1 MIKIMKTFVRIL
13 VISALS
19 ILFIWWVY
27 GFIVAKKDVI
37 MKRTSDY
44 IYVKEYSWY
53 NKDSTV
59 YKYPATK
66 VYQGVVINKRSYSS
80 LVGVPGKG
88 GHFVTN
94 YKTTVSYNN
103 EHYTFTGYSIYH
115 RYKEGDKVKVKV
127 MCYPYYSVDIVN

>member
-1 MIKIMKTFVRIL
+1 MKTFVKIL
-13 VISALS
+13 VISVLS

-37 MKRTSDY
+37 VKRTSDY
-44 IYVKEYSWY
+44 LYVKEYSWY

-66 VYQGVVINKRSYSS
+66 IYQGVIQNKHRSSNF
-80 LVGVPGKG
+80 VGVPGKG

-94 YKTTVSYNN
+94 YRTTVSYNN
-103 EHYTFTGYSIYH
+103 EHHTFTGSGIYCRH
-115 RYKEGDKVKVKV
+115 KKGDKVKVRV
-127 MCYPYYSVDIVN
+127 THYPYYSIDIVN

>member
-1 MIKIMKTFVRIL
+1 MKTFIKIL

-37 MKRTSDY
+37 VKRTSDY

-59 YKYPATK
+59 YRYPATK
-66 VYQGVVINKRSYSS
+66 TYQGVIKNKRRSS
-80 LVGVPGKG
+80 NFVGVLGKG
-88 GHFVTN
+88 GHYQTN
-94 YKTTVSYNN
+94 YRTTVSYNN
-103 EHYTFTGYSIYH
+103 EHHTFTGSSVYNK
-115 RYKEGDKVKVKV
+115 YKEGDKVKVRV
-127 MCYPYYSVDIVN
+127 THYPYYSIDIVN

>member
-1 MIKIMKTFVRIL
+1 MKTFVKIL
-13 VISALS
+13 IISVLS

-37 MKRTSDY
+37 VKRTSDY
-44 IYVKEYSWY
+44 LYVKEYSWY

-66 VYQGVVINKRSYSS
+66 IYQGVIQNKHRSSNF
-80 LVGVPGKG
+80 VGVPGKG

-94 YKTTVSYNN
+94 YRTTVSYNN
-103 EHYTFTGYSIYH
+103 EHHTFTGSGIYC
-115 RYKEGDKVKVKV
+115 RYKKGDKVKVRV
-127 MCYPYYSVDIVN
+127 THYPYYSIDIVN